1 VAIVA
6 VRGGVGI
13 QLIKWN
19 GTGLPPVPPASPFL
33 RRFDMQI
40 FLTGRNLE
48 VTEALRRYAEEKV
61 GRLQKYLEKI
71 TSAHIVLSIQ
81 KYRQIAEV
89 TLRVRD
95 LTIRGE
101 ESTTDLYSS
110 IDLVV
115 EKVERQLQ
123 RYKGKILDHASRSG
137 RSQGPVE
144 SLPADEG
151 SRVVKTKR
159 FAIKPMSLDEAI
171 LQMDLLGH
179 SFYVFRNAQS
189 DEVNVVYRRREDT
202 YGVIEPET

>member
-1 VAIVA
+1 
-6 VRGGVGI
+6 
-13 QLIKWN
+13 
-19 GTGLPPVPPASPFL
+19 
-33 RRFDMQI
+33 MQI
-40 FLTGRNLE
+40 SLTGRNLE

-101 ESTTDLYSS
+101 ESTADVYSS

-115 EKVERQLQ
+115 EKLERQLQ
-123 RYKGKILDHASRSG
+123 RYKGKILHHASRGG
-137 RSQGPVE
+137 RSEGARASLEEDDGP
-144 SLPADEG
+144 
-151 SRVVKTKR
+151 RVVKTKR
-159 FAIKPMSLDEAI
+159 VAVKPMSLDEAI

-179 SFYVFRNAQS
+179 TFYVFRNAQT
-189 DEVNVVYRRREDT
+189 DEVNVVYRRHEDN
-202 YGVIEPET
+202 YGLIEPET